1 MQVEDACSGNSGR
14 ISGRTGDSGLRIISL
29 TVSALATA
37 LIFAITIVS
46 ALR

>member
-1 MQVEDACSGNSGR
+1 MQVEDACSGN
-14 ISGRTGDSGLRIISL
+14 SGRTGDSGLRIISL